1 MTKIN
6 DIAAILRSKNAGP
19 LSVTFDIMFAC
30 KEDYLRVRDSGALTA
45 EAVAELYDVAVAD
58 VDIIAYDIVDSI
70 KVTIPRKT
78 LSGALD
84 DMDVYG
90 CQQHGPL
97 STLLIP

>member
-19 LSVTFDIMFAC
+19 LSVTFDIMFAS
-30 KEDYLRVRDSGALTA
+30 KEDYLRVRDSSALTA

-70 KVTIPRKT
+70 KVTIPRKM

-90 CQQHGPL
+90 CQQQGPL
-97 STLLIP
+97 SNLLIP